1 MAFVDEVKIYA
12 ESGKGGDG
20 VIRWLRTKESARG
33 GPSGGDG
40 GKGGDVILV
49 GVRDLAA
56 LAQYRY
62 EKKFHAENGEAG
74 KGELKHGKN
83 GEDVLLK
90 VPVGTLVRVFQTGLR
105 HAGAGSGLA
114 EAGDEYEISKEDER
128 IVLFRGGYGGLGNAR
143 FKSSTNQNPFQQTVG
158 KKGKGGD
165 IELTLKIIADAG
177 LIGLPNAGKSSLLN
191 ALTHSKSKVG
201 SYPFT
206 TLGPSLGDFYGRILA
221 DIPGLIEGASS
232 GRGLGI
238 KFLKHVERTGI
249 LLHLVSAD
257 TDDPVAAY
265 REVHKEIES
274 FGHGLASKHEV
285 IILSKIDLISPGE
298 CETKVRLLERG
309 TGPLRRS
316 SSEASREVLS
326 VTIEDP
332 KVLKKFADRLTA
344 ILNKE

>member
-1 MAFVDEVKIYA
+1 MAFVDEAKIYA

-20 VIRWLRTKESARG
+20 VIRWLRTKETARG

-40 GKGGDVILV
+40 GRGGDVILL

-62 EKKFHAENGEAG
+62 EKKFIAEHGEAG
-74 KGELKHGKN
+74 KGELKRGGN
-83 GEDVLLK
+83 GEPMLLK
-90 VPVGTLVRVFQTGLR
+90 VPVGTLVRVVQTGEE
-105 HAGAGSGLA
+105 H
-114 EAGDEYEISKEDER
+114 EITKEDER
-128 IVLFRGGYGGLGNAR
+128 ILLFRGGYGGLGNAR

-191 ALTHSKSKVG
+191 ALTRAKSKVG
-201 SYPFT
+201 PYPFT
-206 TLGPSLGDFYGRILA
+206 TLEPNLGEFYGYILA

-257 TDDPVAAY
+257 QDDPLVSY
-265 REVHKEIES
+265 REVRKEIES
-274 FGHGLASKHEV
+274 FEHGLEKKRE
-285 IILSKIDLISPGE
+285 IIVLSKIDLISSDM
-298 CETKVRLLERG
+298 CETKVRLLTEK
-309 TGPLRRS
+309 TG
-316 SSEASREVLS
+316 REVLTVS
-326 VTIEDP
+326 IEDQ
-332 KVLKKFADRLTA
+332 VSLKSFADKLTE
-344 ILNKE
+344 ILKNK

>member
-1 MAFVDEVKIYA
+1 MAFVDEAKIHVQ
-12 ESGKGGDG
+12 SGNGGDG

-40 GKGGDVILV
+40 GRGGDVILV

-56 LAQYRY
+56 LAHYRY

-83 GEDVLLK
+83 GEPVLIK
-90 VPVGTLVRVFQTGLR
+90 VPVGTFVRIPET
-105 HAGAGSGLA
+105 
-114 EAGDEYEISKEDER
+114 GDEYEITKEDEQ
-128 IVLFRGGYGGLGNAR
+128 IVLFRGGKGGLGNAR
-143 FKSSTNQNPFQQTVG
+143 FKSSTNQNPFQQTLG

-191 ALTHSKSKVG
+191 ALTRAKSKVG
-201 SYPFT
+201 AYPFT
-206 TLGPSLGDFYGRILA
+206 TLSPSLGEFYGYILA

-249 LLHLVSAD
+249 LLHLVSANQ
-257 TDDPVAAY
+257 DDPLAAY
-265 REVHKEIES
+265 GEVHTETET
-274 FGHGLASKHEV
+274 FGHGLSTKRE
-285 IILSKIDLISPGE
+285 IIVLSKIDLVSPQE
-298 CETKVRLLERG
+298 CETKMQLLARE
-309 TGPLRRS
+309 TG
-316 SSEASREVLS
+316 REVLS
-326 VTIEDP
+326 VSVEDP
-332 KVLKKFADRLTA
+332 EALKAFSDKLTK
-344 ILNKE
+344 ILRGA